1 MLKRLVEGSF
11 KNRLAVS
18 VVFFVAALLGVRAL
32 MALSVDAFPD
42 TTPVQVQINTVAPAL
57 NPEEI
62 ERQITFP
69 VEIGISGLPGL
80 ENVRSVSKFGFSQVV
95 ATFDDETSILDARQL
110 ILERLGTV
118 QLPDDIAAPSLG
130 PIATGL
136 GEVFHYIV
144 RSPDGS
150 RSLTDLRTIHDWIIK
165 PELRRI
171 AGVAEVNSWGGYVKQ
186 YEVVVE
192 PRSLL
197 AYDLELQ
204 TVVHALAANN
214 RNVGGGRIV
223 QSGEALLLHGVG
235 RLTTTAEIANVVI
248 ASHDGVPVRIG
259 DIAEVRTGHEI
270 RRGAV
275 TAGGRGE
282 AVLGLAFM
290 LMGEN
295 SKEVTERLDRRLEE
309 IRDALPE
316 GITVDVVH
324 KRSDLV
330 DHVITTVKHNL
341 FLGAILVVAVL
352 FLLFGSLSAGV
363 IVALTIPMAMV
374 LAALG
379 MKDFAIAAS
388 LLSLGA
394 IDFGIIVDG
403 SVVMAENNMRR
414 LAQRVQ
420 ELGRVLTR
428 AERAS
433 LVLESSKEVARPVFF
448 GVAIITLVLVPILT
462 LERIEGRMFQPM
474 ALTLIFALIGA
485 LLVALFLTPALSFW
499 LLPRKPSFRESAVM
513 RALLA
518 TYERLLTQVL
528 RFRRVA
534 LASVV
539 VLLAG
544 TGVLAGRLGSE
555 FVPRLSE
562 GSVVLNL
569 VRLAGISIEQSVAY
583 NTVMENMLLDAFPDE
598 IANVWSR
605 TGTAEIA
612 TDPMGTELTD
622 VFIALKPQKNWRVAD
637 TQPEL
642 VHAMEAVVS
651 DLPGQSVAYSQP
663 IEMRVNEMVAGIR
676 SDLGIKVYG
685 DDFDEL
691 LRISNDIQRVLTT
704 VRGAEDIAGEQLT
717 GQPILR
723 ARIDQN
729 AIARIGIPADRVLEM
744 VDAVGGIAVGQI
756 QEGERRFALVVR
768 LPDRFREDPEELS
781 SVLIPTDAGSVLP
794 LGTLASVQHT
804 EGPATI
810 TREWARRR
818 TVAQCNIRGRD
829 IGSFVREVRSRIAQ
843 DIAMPAGYTIE
854 FGGQFEHLERAE
866 ARFRLVVPLTLLLVF
881 FLLYL
886 SMRRIGDTLIVF
898 TGIPLAAVG
907 GVIALS
913 VRGLPFSVSAA
924 VGFIALCGIA
934 VLNGQVLVST
944 IRRLLSEGSGMLA
957 AVRDAGRLRLRPV
970 MATAIT
976 DAAGFLP
983 MALSTGVGAEVQRPL
998 ATVVIGGVLTST
1010 LLTLFVL
1017 PLLFVIFER
1026 QLRKDANTVQRNDS
1040 PAPRI

>member
-1 MLKRLVEGSF
+1 MLERLVEGSF
-11 KNRLAVS
+11 RNRVVVS
-18 VVFFVAALLGVRAL
+18 ALFLVATVLGVRAL
-32 MALSVDAFPD
+32 LTLPVDAFPD

-69 VEIGISGLPGL
+69 VETAVSGFPGL

-95 ATFDDETSILDARQL
+95 ATFNDQTSIYDARQL

-118 QLPDDIAAPSLG
+118 RLPDGIEPPSLG

-144 RSPDGS
+144 RSPDS
-150 RSLTDLRTIHDWIIK
+150 SQSLSDLRTIHDWIIK
-165 PELRRI
+165 PELRRVP
-171 AGVAEVNSWGGYVKQ
+171 GVAEVNSWGGYKKQ

-192 PRSLL
+192 PRSLI
-197 AYDLELQ
+197 AYHLTMQDVVGALE
-204 TVVHALAANN
+204 ANN

-223 QSGEALLLHGVG
+223 ESGDALLLHGIG
-235 RLTTTAEIANVVI
+235 RLTTAAEIANVVI
-248 ASHDGVPVRIG
+248 ASHDGVPVR
-259 DIAEVRTGHEI
+259 VRDVADVRSGHEI

-275 TAGGRGE
+275 TAGGKGE
-282 AVLGLAFM
+282 VVLGLAFM

-295 SKEVTERLDRRLEE
+295 SKEVTSRLKQRVDE
-309 IRDALPE
+309 IRGALPPGAE
-316 GITVDVVH
+316 IEIVYDRTE
-324 KRSDLV
+324 LV
-330 DHVITTVKHNL
+330 DHVIDTVKHNL
-341 FLGAILVVAVL
+341 LLGAILVIVVL
-352 FLLFGSLSAGV
+352 FLLFGSLSAGL
-363 IVALTIPMAMV
+363 IVALTIPLAMV

-379 MKDFAIAAS
+379 MKEFAIAAS

-414 LAQRVQ
+414 LAQRGH
-420 ELGRVLTR
+420 ELGRALTR
-428 AERAS
+428 PERAAV
-433 LVLESSKEVARPVFF
+433 VLESSKEVARPVFF

-462 LERIEGRMFQPM
+462 LERIEGKLFQPM
-474 ALTLIFALIGA
+474 ALTLIFALFGA
-485 LLVALFLTPALSFW
+485 LLIALFLTPSLSLW
-499 LLPRKPSFRESAVM
+499 MLPRRPSFRESALM
-513 RALLA
+513 RALI
-518 TYERLLTQVL
+518 TIYERLLERVL
-528 RFRRVA
+528 RFRRVV
-534 LASVV
+534 LVSVV

-544 TGVLAGRLGSE
+544 TGVLASRLGSE
-555 FVPRLSE
+555 FVPRLGE
-562 GSVVLNL
+562 GAIVLNV

-583 NTVMENMLLDAFPDE
+583 NTTMEKLLLDTFPDE

-605 TGTAEIA
+605 VGTAEIA

-622 VFIALKPQKNWRVAD
+622 VFITLNPRKSWRAARS
-637 TQPEL
+637 QSEL
-642 VHAMEAVVS
+642 VRVMEAVVS
-651 DLPGQSVAYSQP
+651 DLPGQTVAYTQP

-676 SDLGIKVYG
+676 TDLGVKVYG

-691 LRISNDIQRVLTT
+691 LRISNDIQRLLTT
-704 VRGAEDIAGEQLT
+704 VRGAEDISGEQLT

-723 ARIDQN
+723 VRVDQD

-744 VDAVGGIAVGQI
+744 VDAVGGIAVGDI
-756 QEGERRFALVVR
+756 QEGERRFPLVVR
-768 LPDRFREDPEELS
+768 LPARFREDPGALS
-781 SVLIPTDAGSVLP
+781 AVLIPTGAGSVSG
-794 LGTLASVQHT
+794 LGTLASVEET

-818 TVAQCNIRGRD
+818 TLAQCNIRGRD
-829 IGSFVREVRSRIAQ
+829 MGSFVREVRGRIAQ
-843 DIAMPAGYTIE
+843 EITMPPGYTVE
-854 FGGQFEHLERAE
+854 FGGQFEQLERAQ
-866 ARFRLVVPLTLLLVF
+866 ARFRVVVPLTLLLVF

-907 GVIALS
+907 GVLALWF
-913 VRGLPFSVSAA
+913 RGLPFSVSAA

-944 IRRLLSEGSGMLA
+944 IRRLLSEGNGMQA

-970 MATAIT
+970 LATAIT

-983 MALSTGVGAEVQRPL
+983 MAVSVGVGAEVQRPL

-1017 PLLFVIFER
+1017 PLLFVLFER
-1026 QLRKDANTVQRNDS
+1026 RLRNQANTAR
-1040 PAPRI
+1040 

>member
-1 MLKRLVEGSF
+1 MLERLVESSL
-11 KNRLAVS
+11 KNRLVVTVLFLVTAV
-18 VVFFVAALLGVRAL
+18 LGVRAL
-32 MALSVDAFPD
+32 MTLPVDAFPD

-69 VEIGISGLPGL
+69 VETAVSGLPGL

-95 ATFDDETSILDARQL
+95 ATFDDATSIYDARQL

-118 QLPDDIAAPSLG
+118 RLPDGIEPPSLG

-144 RSPDGS
+144 RSPDSS
-150 RSLTDLRTIHDWIIK
+150 RSLSDLRTIHDWIIK
-165 PELRRI
+165 PELRRVP
-171 AGVAEVNSWGGYVKQ
+171 GVAEVNSWGGYKKQ

-192 PRSLL
+192 PRVLI
-197 AYDLELQ
+197 AYHLTLQDVVRALE
-204 TVVHALAANN
+204 ANN
-214 RNVGGGRIV
+214 RNVGGGRV
-223 QSGEALLLHGVG
+223 VTSGDALLLHGIG
-235 RLTTTAEIANVVI
+235 RLTNSEEIAKVVI
-248 ASHDGVPVRIG
+248 RSHDGVPVRIG
-259 DIAEVRTGHEI
+259 DVAEVRTGHEI

-295 SKEVTERLDRRLEE
+295 SKEVTQRLKQRVDE
-309 IRDALPE
+309 IRGALPAGAE
-316 GITVDVVH
+316 IEIVYDRTE
-324 KRSDLV
+324 LV
-330 DHVITTVKHNL
+330 DHVIDTVKHNL
-341 FLGAILVVAVL
+341 LLGAILVIVVL
-352 FLLFGSLSAGV
+352 FLLFGSLSAGL
-363 IVALTIPMAMV
+363 IVALTIPLAMV

-379 MKDFAIAAS
+379 MKEFAIAAS

-414 LAQRVQ
+414 LAQRAHA
-420 ELGRVLTR
+420 LGRALTR
-428 AERAS
+428 PERAAV
-433 LVLESSKEVARPVFF
+433 VLESSKEVARPVFF

-462 LERIEGRMFQPM
+462 LERIEGKLFQPM
-474 ALTLIFALIGA
+474 ALTLIFALFGA
-485 LLVALFLTPALSFW
+485 LLIALFLTPSLSLW
-499 LLPRKPSFRESAVM
+499 ILPRRPSVRESALM
-513 RALLA
+513 RWLLA
-518 TYERLLTQVL
+518 IYERLLERVL

-534 LASVV
+534 LVSVV

-544 TGVLAGRLGSE
+544 TGVIASRLGSE
-555 FVPRLSE
+555 FVPRLGE
-562 GSVVLNL
+562 GAIVLNV

-583 NTVMENMLLDAFPDE
+583 NTIMERVLLDAFPDE

-605 TGTAEIA
+605 VGTAEIA

-622 VFIALKPQKNWRVAD
+622 VFITLKGRKHWRAARS
-637 TQPEL
+637 QSQL
-642 VHAMEAVVS
+642 VREMEAVVS
-651 DLPGQSVAYSQP
+651 DLPGQTVAYTQP

-676 SDLGIKVYG
+676 TDLGIKVYG
-685 DDFDEL
+685 DDFGEL
-691 LRISNDIQRVLTT
+691 LRISNDIQRLLTT
-704 VRGAEDIAGEQLT
+704 VKGAEDISGEQLT
-717 GQPILR
+717 GQPVMR
-723 ARIDQN
+723 VRVDQD
-729 AIARIGIPADRVLEM
+729 AIARMGIPADRVLEM
-744 VDAVGGIAVGQI
+744 VDAVGGIAVGDI
-756 QEGERRFALVVR
+756 QEGERRFPLVVR
-768 LPDRFREDPEELS
+768 LPDRFRQDPGALS
-781 SVLIPTDAGSVLP
+781 AVLIPTEAGSVLP
-794 LGTLASVQHT
+794 LRTLASVEET

-818 TVAQCNIRGRD
+818 TLAQCNIRGRD
-829 IGSFVREVRSRIAQ
+829 MGSFVREVRGRIAQ
-843 DIAMPAGYTIE
+843 EITMPPGYTLE
-854 FGGQFEHLERAE
+854 FGGQFEQLERAQ
-866 ARFRLVVPLTLLLVF
+866 ARFRVVVPLTLLLVF

-907 GVIALS
+907 GVLALWF
-913 VRGLPFSVSAA
+913 RGLPFSVSAA

-944 IRRLLSEGSGMLA
+944 IRRLLSEGNGMQA
-957 AVRDAGRLRLRPV
+957 TVRAAGRLRLRPV
-970 MATAIT
+970 LATAIT

-983 MALSTGVGAEVQRPL
+983 MAVSLGVGAEVQRPL

-1017 PLLFVIFER
+1017 PLLFVLFER
-1026 QLRKDANTVQRNDS
+1026 RLSNSANTAR
-1040 PAPRI
+1040 